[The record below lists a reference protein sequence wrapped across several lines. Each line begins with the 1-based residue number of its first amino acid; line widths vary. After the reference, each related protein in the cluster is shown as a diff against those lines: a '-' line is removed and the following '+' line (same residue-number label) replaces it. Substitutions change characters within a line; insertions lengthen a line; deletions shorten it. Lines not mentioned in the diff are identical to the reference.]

1 MQRYQSLVLAVF
13 VAACLQGCAYIY
25 KDKYNTRY
33 DISVAEMDRS
43 GKTLKVWVPSGTIY
57 TYLDEDAVIFT
68 DSATG
73 ERKKISGS
81 YKFLKR

>member
-1 MQRYQSLVLAVF
+1 MQRYQSLVFAVL
-13 VAACLQGCAYIY
+13 VSALLSGCAYIY

-33 DISVAEMDRS
+33 DISVAEVDRS
-43 GKTLKVWVPSGTIY
+43 GKVAKVWVPSGTIY

-81 YKFLKR
+81 YKFLRR